1 MRPHNTYLRR
11 VRKEVLSG
19 GYPQMPTLFD
29 PIQLGDI
36 AANNRI
42 LMSPLTRGR
51 STAEHVPTDI
61 MIDYYR
67 QRAGAGVIITEG
79 TGVSRLGLGW
89 PNAPGLWTDAQVEA
103 WKPVTAAVH
112 EAGGKIVAQIWH
124 MGRLARP
131 DVTGLQPLSSSVT
144 RAPYHK
150 EDNPYQEARA
160 ATLDDIKR
168 AQDEYATAARNAIAA
183 GFDGV
188 QLHGAN
194 GYLIDQF
201 LRDNTNFRDDD
212 YGGSPENRIRFM
224 KEAVEAVIAE
234 VGAGRTAIR
243 LSPNGETQGAD
254 DSNPEAVFVP
264 AAKVLNDLGIAFL
277 ELRELSPAGTFG
289 ASEVPK
295 LSPKIRE
302 VFARPLILNQDYT
315 VEGAQADIASGLA
328 DGISFGRKFIAN
340 PDLVDRFRRGAE
352 LNADDFKTWYTPGP
366 EGYIDY
372 PALEQQ
378 AAE

>member
-1 MRPHNTYLRR
+1 
-11 VRKEVLSG
+11 
-19 GYPQMPTLFD
+19 MPSLFD

-36 AANNRI
+36 AAKNRI
-42 LMSPLTRGR
+42 LMAPLTRGR
-51 STAEHVPTDI
+51 STVDHVPTDI
-61 MIDYYR
+61 MVDYYR

-131 DVTGLQPLSSSVT
+131 DVTGLTPLSSSAT

-150 EDNPYQEARA
+150 PENPYAEARA
-160 ATLDDIKR
+160 ATLDDIKQ
-168 AQDEYATAARNAIAA
+168 AQDDYANAARNAIAA

-201 LRDNTNFRDDD
+201 LRDGTNHRDDD

-224 KEAVEAVIAE
+224 VEAVAAVIAE

-264 AAKVLNDLGIAFL
+264 AAKALNDLGIAFL
-277 ELRELSPAGTFG
+277 ELRELSPTGSFGT
-289 ASEVPK
+289 SDVPK

-302 VFARPLILNQDYT
+302 VFERPLILNQEYSF
-315 VEGAQADIASGLA
+315 EQGQADVASGLA
-328 DGISFGRKFIAN
+328 DGIAWGRKYISN
-340 PDLVDRFRRGAE
+340 PDLAERFRTGAE
-352 LNADDFKTWYTPGP
+352 LAPDNFKTWYTSGP

-372 PALEQQ
+372 PALETSL
-378 AAE
+378 A

>member
-1 MRPHNTYLRR
+1 
-11 VRKEVLSG
+11 
-19 GYPQMPTLFD
+19 MPSLFD
-29 PIQLGDI
+29 PITVGAID
-36 AANNRI
+36 AKNRI
-42 LMSPLTRGR
+42 FMAPLTRGR
-51 STAEHVPTDI
+51 ATAEHVPTEL

-79 TGVSRLGLGW
+79 TGVSRQGLGW
-89 PNAPGLWTDAQVEA
+89 PAAPGLWTAAQVEA

-131 DVTGLQPLSSSVT
+131 DVTGLTPLSSSVT

-150 EDNPYQEARA
+150 EPNVYAEARA
-160 ATLDDIKR
+160 ATLDEIR
-168 AQDEYATAARNAIAA
+168 QAQDEYAAAARNAIRA

-201 LRDNTNFRDDD
+201 LRDGTNLRDDQ

-224 KEAVEAVIAE
+224 REAVAAVIAE
-234 VGAGRTAIR
+234 IGAGRTAIR

-254 DSNPEAVFVP
+254 DSNPESVFVP
-264 AAKVLNDLGIAFL
+264 AAKALDELGIAFL
-277 ELRELSPAGTFG
+277 ELRELGPEGTFG
-289 ASEVPK
+289 TTTVPK

-302 VFARPLILNQDYT
+302 AFKRPLVLNQEYSFEAGRRDL
-315 VEGAQADIASGLA
+315 DSGLA
-328 DGISFGRKFIAN
+328 DAIAWGRAFIGN
-340 PDLVDRFRRGAE
+340 PDLPERFRRGAA
-352 LNADDFKTWYTPGP
+352 LTRDDVKTWYTPGP
-366 EGYIDY
+366 EGYTDY
-372 PALEQQ
+372 PALE
-378 AAE
+378 AARA

>member
-1 MRPHNTYLRR
+1 L
-11 VRKEVLSG
+11 
-19 GYPQMPTLFD
+19 PTLFD
-29 PIQLGDI
+29 SVQLGDI
-36 AANNRI
+36 AAKNRI
-42 LMSPLTRGR
+42 LMAPLTRGR
-51 STAEHVPTDI
+51 STNEHVPTDI

-89 PNAPGLWTDAQVEA
+89 PNAPGLWTQAQVEA

-131 DVTGLQPLSSSVT
+131 DVTGLQPLSSSAT

-150 EDNPYQEARA
+150 PENPYAEARA
-160 ATLDDIKR
+160 ASIDDIR
-168 AQDEYATAARNAIAA
+168 QAQDDYASAARNAIAA

-201 LRDNTNFRDDD
+201 LRDGTNHRDDE

-224 KEAVEAVIAE
+224 VEAVEAVIAE

-264 AAKVLNDLGIAFL
+264 AAKALNDLGIAFL
-277 ELRELSPAGTFG
+277 ELRELSPTGSFGT
-289 ASEVPK
+289 SDVPK

-302 VFARPLILNQDYT
+302 VFKRPLILNQEYSF
-315 VEGAQADIASGLA
+315 EAGQADVASGLA
-328 DGISFGRKFIAN
+328 DGIAWGRKYISN
-340 PDLVDRFRRGAE
+340 PDLAERFRVGAE
-352 LNADDFKTWYTPGP
+352 LAPDNFRTWYTPGP

-372 PALEQQ
+372 PPAKIL
-378 AAE
+378 A

>member
-1 MRPHNTYLRR
+1 
-11 VRKEVLSG
+11 
-19 GYPQMPTLFD
+19 MPTLFD

-36 AANNRI
+36 AAKNRI
-42 LMSPLTRGR
+42 LMAPLTRGR
-51 STAEHVPTDI
+51 STNEHVPTGI
-61 MIDYYR
+61 MIDYYT
-67 QRAGAGVIITEG
+67 QRAGAGLIITEG

-89 PNAPGLWTDAQVEA
+89 PNAPGLWTPEQVEA
-103 WKPVTAAVH
+103 WKPVTESVH
-112 EAGGKIVAQIWH
+112 KAGGKIVAQIWH

-131 DVTGLQPLSSSVT
+131 DVTGLTPLSSSQT

-150 EDNPYQEARA
+150 PENPYAEARA
-160 ATLDDIKR
+160 ATLDDIKQ
-168 AQDEYATAARNAIAA
+168 AQDEYASAARNAIAA

-201 LRDNTNFRDDD
+201 LRDNTNLRDDD

-224 KEAVEAVIAE
+224 KEAVAAVIAE
-234 VGAGRTAIR
+234 IGAGRTAIR

-277 ELRELSPAGTFG
+277 ELRELGTTGTFG
-289 ASEVPK
+289 TSDVPK

-302 VFARPLILNQDYT
+302 VFKRPLILNQEYSFEAGEAD
-315 VEGAQADIASGLA
+315 VEIGLA
-328 DGISFGRKFIAN
+328 DGIAWGRKFISN
-340 PDLVDRFRRGAE
+340 PDLVERFRTGAD
-352 LNADDFKTWYTPGP
+352 LTPDNFKTWYTPGP
-366 EGYIDY
+366 EGYTDY
-372 PALEQQ
+372 PALEPVG
-378 AAE
+378 

>member
-1 MRPHNTYLRR
+1 
-11 VRKEVLSG
+11 
-19 GYPQMPTLFD
+19 MPTLFD
-29 PIQLGDI
+29 PIQLGDV
-36 AANNRI
+36 AASNRI

-51 STAEHVPTDI
+51 ATPDHVPTAI

-67 QRAGAGVIITEG
+67 QRAGAGLIITEG

-89 PNAPGLWTDAQVEA
+89 PNAPGLWTPEMVEA

-112 EAGGKIVAQIWH
+112 EAGGHIFAQIWH

-131 DVTGLQPLSSSVT
+131 DVTGLQPLSSSAT
-144 RAPYHK
+144 RAPYPK
-150 EDNPYQEARA
+150 PENPYAEARA
-160 ATLDDIKR
+160 ATLDDIAR
-168 AQDEYATAARNAIAA
+168 AQEEYAVAARNAIAA

-201 LRDNTNFRDDD
+201 LRDNINLRDDD

-224 KEAVEAVIAE
+224 KESVEAVIAE
-234 VGAGRTAIR
+234 IGAGRTAIR

-264 AAKVLNDLGIAFL
+264 AARVLNDLGIAFL
-277 ELRELSPAGTFG
+277 ELRELSPGGTFG
-289 ASEVPK
+289 ASDVPK

-302 VFARPLILNQDYT
+302 VFTRPLILNQEYT
-315 VEGAQADIASGLA
+315 FETAEADVASGLA
-328 DGISFGRKFIAN
+328 DGIAFGRKFIAN
-340 PDLVDRFRRGAE
+340 PDLVERFRRGAA
-352 LNADDFKTWYTPGP
+352 LNLDNPKTWYSTGP
-366 EGYIDY
+366 EGYTDY
-372 PALEQQ
+372 PALESET
-378 AAE
+378 A

>member
-1 MRPHNTYLRR
+1 
-11 VRKEVLSG
+11 
-19 GYPQMPTLFD
+19 MPSLFD

-36 AANNRI
+36 AAANRI

-51 STAEHVPTDI
+51 STAEHVPTEI

-89 PNAPGLWTDAQVEA
+89 PHAPGLWTDAQVEA

-150 EDNPYQEARA
+150 PENPYAEARA
-160 ATLDDIKR
+160 ATLDDIR
-168 AQDEYATAARNAIAA
+168 QAQDEYATAARNAIAA

-201 LRDNTNFRDDD
+201 LRDNTNLRDDD

-277 ELRELSPAGTFG
+277 ELRELSPSGTFG

-295 LSPKIRE
+295 LSPRIRD

-315 VEGAQADIASGLA
+315 FEAAEADVASGLA

-340 PDLVDRFRRGAE
+340 PDLVERFRRGAP
-352 LNADDFKTWYTPGP
+352 LTPDDFKTWYTPGP
-366 EGYIDY
+366 EGYTDY
-372 PALEQQ
+372 PALEEQ

>member
-1 MRPHNTYLRR
+1 
-11 VRKEVLSG
+11 
-19 GYPQMPTLFD
+19 MPSLFE

-36 AANNRI
+36 HAANRV
-42 LMSPLTRGR
+42 LMAPLTRGR
-51 STAEHVPTDI
+51 ATDDHVPTDI
-61 MIDYYR
+61 MVDYYR
-67 QRAGAGVIITEG
+67 QRAGAGLIITEG
-79 TGVSRLGLGW
+79 TGVSRQGLGW

-131 DVTGLQPLSSSVT
+131 DVIGMTPLSSSAT

-150 EDNPYQEARA
+150 PENPYAEAQA

-168 AQDEYATAARNAIAA
+168 AQDEYADAATNALRA

-188 QLHGAN
+188 QIHGAN

-201 LRDNTNFRDDD
+201 LRDNTNLRDDD

-224 KEAVEAVIAE
+224 REVVARVIDA
-234 VGAGRTAIR
+234 VGAGRTSIR

-254 DSNPEAVFVP
+254 DSDPASVFVP
-264 AAKVLNDLGIAFL
+264 AAAALDALGIGFL
-277 ELRELSPAGTFG
+277 ELREQAPDGTFG
-289 ASEVPK
+289 STDVPK
-295 LSPKIRE
+295 LSPQIRQ
-302 VFARPLILNQDYT
+302 VFKRPLILNQDYT
-315 VEGAQADIASGLA
+315 LAQAQADLDSGLA
-328 DGISFGRKFIAN
+328 DGIAFGRKFIAN
-340 PDLVDRFRRGAE
+340 PDLVERLRRGAPLAE
-352 LNADDFKTWYTPGP
+352 DNQATWYSKGP

-372 PALEQQ
+372 PALETE
-378 AAE
+378 AA

>member
-1 MRPHNTYLRR
+1 
-11 VRKEVLSG
+11 
-19 GYPQMPTLFD
+19 MPTLFD

-36 AANNRI
+36 SAANRI
-42 LMSPLTRGR
+42 LMAPLTRGR
-51 STAEHVPTDI
+51 STDDHVPTDL

-67 QRAGAGVIITEG
+67 QRAGAGLIITEG

-89 PNAPGLWTDAQVEA
+89 PNAPGLWTDEQVEA
-103 WKPVTAAVH
+103 WKPVTEAVH
-112 EAGGKIVAQIWH
+112 QAGGRIVAQLWH

-131 DVTGLQPLSSSVT
+131 DVTGLQPLSSSPT

-150 EDNPYQEARA
+150 PENPYAEARA
-160 ATLDDIKR
+160 ATLDDIR
-168 AQDEYATAARNAIAA
+168 QAQEEYARAARAAISA

-224 KEAVEAVIAE
+224 RESVAAVIAE
-234 VGAGRTAIR
+234 VGAGRTGIR

-264 AAKVLNDLGIAFL
+264 AAKALNDLGIAFL
-277 ELRELSPAGTFG
+277 ELRELTPTGSFG
-289 ASEVPK
+289 ASDVPK
-295 LSPKIRE
+295 LSPRIRE
-302 VFARPLILNQDYT
+302 VFTRPLILNQDYT
-315 VEGAQADIASGLA
+315 LEAAEAAVESGVA
-328 DGISFGRKFIAN
+328 DGVAFGRKFISN
-340 PDLVDRFRRGAE
+340 PDLVERFRRGAE
-352 LNADDFKTWYTPGP
+352 LTPDNFKTWYTRGA
-366 EGYIDY
+366 EGYTDY
-372 PALEQQ
+372 PVLESQ

>member
-1 MRPHNTYLRR
+1 
-11 VRKEVLSG
+11 
-19 GYPQMPTLFD
+19 MPTLFD

-36 AANNRI
+36 AASNRI
-42 LMSPLTRGR
+42 LMAPLTRGR
-51 STAEHVPTDI
+51 ATADHVPTDI

-67 QRAGAGVIITEG
+67 QRAGAGLIITEG

-89 PNAPGLWTDAQVEA
+89 PHAPGLWTEPQVEA

-131 DVTGLQPLSSSVT
+131 DVTGLQPLSSSAT
-144 RAPYHK
+144 RAPYHAP
-150 EDNPYQEARA
+150 ENPYAEARA
-160 ATLDDIKR
+160 ATLDDIKQ
-168 AQDEYATAARNAIAA
+168 AQEEYAVAARNAIRA

-201 LRDNTNFRDDD
+201 LRDNTNLRDDD

-224 KEAVEAVIAE
+224 KESVAAVIAE
-234 VGAGRTAIR
+234 IGAGRTGIR
-243 LSPNGETQGAD
+243 LSPNGETQGAN

-264 AAKVLNDLGIAFL
+264 AARALDELGIAFL
-277 ELRELSPAGTFG
+277 ELRELGPTGTFG

-295 LSPKIRE
+295 LSPRIRQ
-302 VFARPLILNQDYT
+302 VFTRPLILNQDYSFEQGEAE
-315 VEGAQADIASGLA
+315 VGSGLA
-328 DGISFGRKFIAN
+328 DGIAWGRKFISN
-340 PDLVDRFRRGAE
+340 PDLVERFRIGAE
-352 LNADDFKTWYTPGP
+352 LNPDDSKTWYTTGP
-366 EGYIDY
+366 EGYTDY
-372 PALEQQ
+372 PGLADI
-378 AAE
+378 AAAA

>member
-1 MRPHNTYLRR
+1 MT
-11 VRKEVLSG
+11 
-19 GYPQMPTLFD
+19 TLFD

-36 AANNRI
+36 AAKNRI
-42 LMSPLTRGR
+42 LMAPLTRGR
-51 STAEHVPTDI
+51 STQEHVPTDI

-67 QRAGAGVIITEG
+67 QRAGAGVIITEA

-89 PNAPGLWTDAQVEA
+89 PAAPGLWTPAQVEA

-112 EAGGKIVAQIWH
+112 EAGGKIVAQMWH

-131 DVTGLQPLSSSVT
+131 DVTGLQPLSSSAT
-144 RAPYHK
+144 RAPYYK
-150 EDNPYQEARA
+150 PENPYAEARP
-160 ATLDDIKR
+160 ATLDDIKL
-168 AQDEYATAARNAIAA
+168 AQEEYVLAARSAIAA

-201 LRDNTNFRDDD
+201 LRDNTNLRDDD

-224 KEAVEAVIAE
+224 KESVAAVVAE
-234 VGAGRTAIR
+234 IGAGRTAIR
-243 LSPNGETQGAD
+243 LSPNGETQGAN

-264 AAKVLNDLGIAFL
+264 AAKALNDLGIAFL

-302 VFARPLILNQDYT
+302 VFKGPLILNQDYT
-315 VEGAQADIASGLA
+315 YETAVADVASGLA
-328 DGISFGRKFIAN
+328 DGISFGRKFISN
-340 PDLVDRFRRGAE
+340 PDLVERFRTGAE
-352 LNADDFKTWYTPGP
+352 LAPDNFATWYTPGP
-366 EGYIDY
+366 EGYTDY
-372 PALEQQ
+372 PALQTA

>member
-1 MRPHNTYLRR
+1 
-11 VRKEVLSG
+11 
-19 GYPQMPTLFD
+19 MPSLFD
-29 PIQLGDI
+29 PITLGDI
-36 AANNRI
+36 QAANRV
-42 LMSPLTRGR
+42 LMAPLTRGR
-51 STAEHVPTDI
+51 STAGHVPTEI

-67 QRAGAGVIITEG
+67 QRAGAGLIITEG
-79 TGVSRLGLGW
+79 TGVSRLGMGW
-89 PNAPGLWTDAQVEA
+89 PKAPGLWTSEMVEA

-131 DVTGLQPLSSSVT
+131 DVTGLQPLSASAT

-150 EDNPYQEARA
+150 PDENPYAEAKA
-160 ATLDDIKR
+160 ATKDDI
-168 AQDEYATAARNAIAA
+168 AQAIDEYGKAAQAAIDA

-201 LRDNTNFRDDD
+201 LRDNTNLRDDD

-224 KEAVEAVIAE
+224 REAVARVAE
-234 VGAGRTAIR
+234 TIGAGRTGIR

-264 AAKVLNDLGIAFL
+264 AAKALAELGIAFL

-302 VFARPLILNQDYT
+302 VFPGPLVLNQDYT
-315 VEGAQADIASGLA
+315 QAEAQADLDSGVADAIA
-328 DGISFGRKFIAN
+328 FGRPFIAN
-340 PDLVDRFRRGAE
+340 PDLVERFRQGAP
-352 LNADDFKTWYTPGP
+352 LNKDNAKTWYTDGP
-366 EGYIDY
+366 EGYTDY
-372 PALEQQ
+372 PALEAV
-378 AAE
+378 AA

>member
-1 MRPHNTYLRR
+1 
-11 VRKEVLSG
+11 
-19 GYPQMPTLFD
+19 MPTLFD

-36 AANNRI
+36 DAKNRI
-42 LMSPLTRGR
+42 LMAPLTRGR
-51 STAEHVPTDI
+51 STGEHVPTDI

-89 PNAPGLWTDAQVEA
+89 PNAPGLWTPEQVEA

-112 EAGGKIVAQIWH
+112 EAGGRIVAQIWH

-131 DVTGLQPLSSSVT
+131 DVTGLQPLSSSAT

-150 EDNPYQEARA
+150 PENPYAEARA
-160 ATLDDIKR
+160 ATIDDIR
-168 AQDEYATAARNAIAA
+168 QAQDEYASAARAAIAA

-201 LRDNTNFRDDD
+201 LRDGTNLREDE

-224 KEAVEAVIAE
+224 REAVAAVIAE

-254 DSNPEAVFVP
+254 DSDPESVFVP
-264 AAKVLNDLGIAFL
+264 AAKALDDLGIAFL
-277 ELRELSPAGTFG
+277 ELRELKPEGSFGT
-289 ASEVPK
+289 SEVPR

-302 VFARPLILNQDYT
+302 VFMRPLILNQEYT
-315 VEGAQADIASGLA
+315 LKKAEADIASGLA
-328 DGISFGRKFIAN
+328 DGIAFGRKFIAN
-340 PDLVDRFRRGAE
+340 PDLVERLRSGAE
-352 LNADDFKTWYTPGP
+352 LTPDNFRTWYTPGP

-372 PALEQQ
+372 PSLAGETVG
-378 AAE
+378 AI